1 MQINDPKHTR
11 THIDLMTLNTRTHT
25 HTYRWFSVVYFS
37 TAHPILFIKQKERKR
52 SLNLGLDIVLKYY
65 GNTEYCSFINE

>member
-25 HTYRWFSVVYFS
+25 HIGGSQ
-37 TAHPILFIKQKERKR
+37 LFILALLIQYFLSNKKKEK
-52 SLNLGLDIVLKYY
+52 GL
-65 GNTEYCSFINE
+65 